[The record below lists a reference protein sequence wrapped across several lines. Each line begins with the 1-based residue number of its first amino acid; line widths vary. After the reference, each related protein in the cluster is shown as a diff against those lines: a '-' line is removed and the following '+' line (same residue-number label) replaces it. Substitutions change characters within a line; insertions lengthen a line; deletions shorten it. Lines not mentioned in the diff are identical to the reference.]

1 MSDLDHPTPDQ
12 PRLSEA
18 DAAALDRIMESGLS
32 SPGGPRE
39 QRLADLLGLLG
50 TPVAGE
56 ADRATRADIIQVR
69 ARRAAVSEA
78 ESQHLGAEDA
88 AALDRWMEGDCSQ
101 DQPGLQPRIGR
112 HEAFAAL
119 ISSGPVSSPE
129 QRHALIERT
138 LMAAQAAE
146 REQQRSLRFEEHAG
160 AAGGARFRLADLISV
175 AAMLL
180 IVASIGLPAFQGA
193 ARYREQAAC
202 MSNMRASAQAF
213 GAYAGANAD
222 MLPMATAGF
231 GGSWMDV
238 GNPNRSNSAN
248 LYTLPREQYLR
259 LDDLACPTNPNAP
272 RGTPVPG
279 SMDWRSME
287 EISYSYRIMS
297 NGGLRMSV
305 AVPTTTRVVVM
316 ADRSPVTLRVAR
328 GQVVFPEANTPNHD
342 GRGQHVLRLDGSTA
356 WAKTPVIEGD
366 NIWLPRQIEEIIRQ
380 VRSQMGVIQGNE
392 MPASETD
399 AFVGP

>member
-1 MSDLDHPTPDQ
+1 MSELDHPNPDQ

-18 DAAALDRIMESGLS
+18 DAMALDRMIDSGFS
-32 SPGGPRE
+32 SPGDPRG
-39 QRLADLLGLLG
+39 QRIADLLALLG
-50 TPVAGE
+50 TPVPGE
-56 ADRATRADIIQVR
+56 ADRDTRADIILVR

-88 AALDRWMEGDCSQ
+88 QALDQWMDGGRTDALNHPDS
-101 DQPGLQPRIGR
+101 RIGR
-112 HEAFAAL
+112 HEALASL
-119 ISSGPVSSPE
+119 ISTGPASSPE

-138 LMAAQAAE
+138 IRAAQDAE
-146 REQQRSLRFEEHAG
+146 REQRQSLRFEEHA
-160 AAGGARFRLADLISV
+160 ATAGGARFRLTDLISI

-180 IVASIGLPAFQGA
+180 IVASVGLPAFQGA
-193 ARYREQAAC
+193 ARYREQAVC
-202 MSNMRASAQAF
+202 MSNMRAAAQAF

-231 GGSWMDV
+231 GGSWMEV

-272 RGTPVPG
+272 RGTPAPG
-279 SMDWRSME
+279 SMDWKSMD

-366 NIWLPRQIEEIIRQ
+366 NIWLPHQIEEIIRQ
-380 VRSQMGVIQGNE
+380 VRSQMGIIQGNE

-399 AFVGP
+399 GFVGP